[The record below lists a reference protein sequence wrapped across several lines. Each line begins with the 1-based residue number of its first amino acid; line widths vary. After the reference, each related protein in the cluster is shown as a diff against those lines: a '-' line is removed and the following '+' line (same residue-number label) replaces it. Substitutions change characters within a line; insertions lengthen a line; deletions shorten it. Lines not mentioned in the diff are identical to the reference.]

1 MVKRKGAARG
11 RDEQRWERERR
22 DEHAFLFAPD
32 ERCLG
37 RVERDEWDL
46 AISMAGG
53 NVVEAARQVGIEV
66 PRGTRALWGRSQEA
80 AIGAYRSWTK
90 RKARKKK

>member
-1 MVKRKGAARG
+1 MKRKGPARR

-22 DEHAFLFAPD
+22 DEHAFLFGPD

-37 RVERDEWDL
+37 RVERDEWDF

-53 NVVEAARQVGIEV
+53 NVVEVAKQVGLEV

-80 AIGAYRSWTK
+80 AIGAYRNWLK
-90 RKARKKK
+90 RKARKE

>member
-80 AIGAYRSWTK
+80 AIGAFRSWLR
-90 RKARKKK
+90 RKARKL

>member
-37 RVERDEWDL
+37 RVERDEWDP
-46 AISMAGG
+46 AISAAGG

-80 AIGAYRSWTK
+80 AIGAYRSWMK
-90 RKARKKK
+90 RKARKR